1 VIEIKTT
8 GKKKRNPIVIDRDTV
23 TIDDPDTTTTVS
35 NDNLAVVVTAPQA
48 QISLGTNNI
57 NVSVNNGQEN
67 VSVNAENPRQEI
79 TVNQDNNVVVTDAT
93 EATNNVAP
101 VVPVALQPDVQPAS
115 LPPTAERDLSNASY
129 VEQVIAA
136 TTTTTSTT
144 VKKNPQ
150 IAAGTTIAEA
160 TSTTTT
166 TRPPTVVGGTPAPT
180 STPST
185 APTSTPSTAPT
196 STPSTAPPTTATPTT
211 SVALNCVFVINRFGV
226 QGFSCNDGTRRGW
239 RGYLTRFAG
248 DTYYFN
254 YDANTGY
261 QYGDYTANYNVES
274 VPAGFTAN
282 GRYTGGNGCHPNG
295 CP

>member
-1 VIEIKTT
+1 
-8 GKKKRNPIVIDRDTV
+8 
-23 TIDDPDTTTTVS
+23 
-35 NDNLAVVVTAPQA
+35 
-48 QISLGTNNI
+48 
-57 NVSVNNGQEN
+57 
-67 VSVNAENPRQEI
+67 
-79 TVNQDNNVVVTDAT
+79 VNQDNNVVVTDAT

-101 VVPVALQPDVQPAS
+101 VVPVALQPEAQPVS
-115 LPPTAERDLSNASY
+115 LPPTQERDLSNASY

-166 TRPPTVVGGTPAPT
+166 TRPPTVAGGTPAPT

-185 APTSTPSTAPT
+185 SPPTTATPTT
-196 STPSTAPPTTATPTT
+196 SPPTTATPTT
-211 SVALNCVFVINRFGV
+211 SVALNCVFVINGYGA
-226 QGFSCNDGTRRGW
+226 QGFDCNDGTKRGW

-254 YDANTGY
+254 FPADTGY

-274 VPAGFTAN
+274 VPAGFTAI
-282 GRYTGGNGCHPNG
+282 GRYTGGNGCDPTSG